1 MFGYT
6 ESPRTLSNISHKF
19 FTRSNLQN
27 LRKRTPGLYFFQ
39 RAHLVSGRSTA
50 FMLSPIGQLSLSRVL
65 WLVQEARRGGR
76 RPRLRRPAAPP
87 APAAVATSSRIAERR
102 SAHNL
107 SERRLRKIP
116 SDKDI
121 ENDLQANRLTKSR
134 GLQCFLTMLFLGHF
148 YT

>member
-50 FMLSPIGQLSLSRVL
+50 FMLSNWATFAVTCVVAGPGGPAGWPPTAAQAAGRAARSRRSGHLQPDSRETPSTQPIR
-65 WLVQEARRGGR
+65 
-76 RPRLRRPAAPP
+76 AAPP
-87 APAAVATSSRIAERR
+87 
-102 SAHNL
+102 
-107 SERRLRKIP
+107 
-116 SDKDI
+116 
-121 ENDLQANRLTKSR
+121 
-134 GLQCFLTMLFLGHF
+134 
-148 YT
+148 